1 MSLLLS
7 KVEGRTA
14 LSANPPPPLSKT
26 LQQTPEFFGRT
37 MPSIILFTALI
48 VLWHLATTVGGVRE
62 YLLPSPGSVLNA
74 MIYGDV
80 PWWQHIRITAIE
92 IFGAFFLAGI
102 GGALMGTAIAWSKTI
117 SRALMP
123 LLVFINTF
131 PKVAIA
137 PLLMLWLGFG
147 VLPNIVMGALIGFF
161 PVVINTA
168 VGLNQVDDD
177 LLDLGRV
184 FGAPKWRIF
193 AKIRIPNAYPYIFSA
208 LKVTATSAVIGV
220 IIGEFVSAQSGLGFV
235 IIATQSTLNTPVAFA
250 ALIWIAILG
259 MSLFALVAL
268 LARILVPWAQV
279 ENK

>member
-1 MSLLLS
+1 MSLLS
-7 KVEGRTA
+7 KTEARTA
-14 LSANPPPPLSKT
+14 LPSNSPVPSSKM
-26 LQQTPEFFGRT
+26 LRQASEFFGRT
-37 MPSIILFTALI
+37 MPSIILFTAII
-48 VLWHLATTVGGVRE
+48 VLWQLATTVGGVRE

-102 GGALMGTAIAWSKTI
+102 GGVLMGTAIAWSRTI

-250 ALIWIAILG
+250 ALIWIATLG